1 MQAWTGHGGAES
13 LSLNFIWTNLS
24 QGNFFPAHAGLITAC
39 LVGSFDASSGDFA
52 ILARLDQIIRIQGLF
67 FFFCEET
74 PNLWRWIF
82 MILIHFQLFFLSL
95 WSLQRSYRDE
105 LQFAEV
111 DDWHRLVFW
120 NSLPAFSADD
130 SHLLAHNLCVA
141 WFAGRVGQGKAWGLS
156 LSDLKKHHWNLRTY
170 I

>member
-67 FFFCEET
+67 FFFVRKLQICGDGSSWF
-74 PNLWRWIF
+74 LSIF
-82 MILIHFQLFFLSL
+82 SCFFL
-95 WSLQRSYRDE
+95 
-105 LQFAEV
+105 
-111 DDWHRLVFW
+111 VFEACNVLIAMNY
-120 NSLPAFSADD
+120 NSLRSMIDTGLSFGTAFR
-130 SHLLAHNLCVA
+130 LLALMTATCWLTTFA
-141 WFAGRVGQGKAWGLS
+141 WPDSPVESAKARHGGY
-156 LSDLKKHHWNLRTY
+156 HY
-170 I
+170 QI